1 MDYEK
6 KIESLQNK
14 QAQLKAQEKKLIA
27 QKKEAERKARTRR
40 LIQIGAEAESVL
52 GRPITSDDLPYFR
65 EFLLDDDC
73 YFRRYMDYAKFSG

>member
-6 KIESLQNK
+6 RIENLQNK

-27 QKKEAERKARTRR
+27 QKREADRKARTRR

-52 GRPITSDDLPYFR
+52 GRPITSDDLPFFR
-65 EFLLDDDC
+65 NFLLEDDC
-73 YFRRYMDYAKFSG
+73 YFRRYMDYARCSK